1 MKIDAVDFASLLCS
15 RLCHDVLSPVSALS
29 NGLELL
35 SQETDPERRQQ
46 CLELLGGSTRATVAK
61 LKFFRL
67 AFGAA
72 GSLGD
77 VVDSDEAR
85 DALEGIFAVNG
96 RVELGWMVAEPALS
110 KPAVKMMLNL
120 ALIAGD
126 ALVRGGQLDI
136 GAETVP
142 GRTEIV
148 VRASGGQTKLDDAIR
163 QILLGMP
170 PHAGALAPR
179 LGPALL
185 VRAMA
190 TSYQGRLQVSAD
202 DPGHLM
208 LGALIHG

>member
-15 RLCHDVLSPVSALS
+15 RLCHDLLSPVAALS

-35 SQETDPERRQQ
+35 SQETDPDMRAQ
-46 CLELLGGSTRATVAK
+46 CLDLLGDSTRATVHR

-72 GSLGD
+72 GGVGDLVDSGD
-77 VVDSDEAR
+77 VR
-85 DALEGIFAVNG
+85 DALQGVFAPN
-96 RVELGWMVAEPALS
+96 RRIHLGWMVNEPELS

-126 ALVRGGQLDI
+126 ALVRGGQLDVGVEI
-136 GAETVP
+136 VP

-148 VRASGGQTKLDDAIR
+148 VRASGERLMLDDPIR
-163 QILLGMP
+163 QTLLGMP
-170 PHAGALAPR
+170 PHPGALAPR

-185 VRAMA
+185 ARAMV
-190 TSYQGRLQVSAD
+190 TSYQGRLQVS
-202 DPGHLM
+202 DPDPEQLL
-208 LGALIHG
+208 LGALLHG